1 MPVVAHAERYEF
13 VRYDIET
20 VERWRKKG
28 CLIQLNKG
36 SFTGNFGGEVMEAA
50 FFIASQ
56 RLADAVASDAHGTD
70 RRTVYMSR
78 AREIVSRKISPRYAK
93 YLFDTSPH
101 GIVCDLGA
109 REP

>member
-1 MPVVAHAERYEF
+1 
-13 VRYDIET
+13 
-20 VERWRKKG
+20 
-28 CLIQLNKG
+28 
-36 SFTGNFGGEVMEAA
+36 MEAA

-78 AREIVSRKISPRYAK
+78 AREIVAREISPRYAK

-101 GIVCDLGA
+101 TVVCDLGV